1 MVATASPSAMRVPNE
16 KNQKWSCDGYK
27 KSKKVKA
34 RAARSLDNVPL
45 SSTNRGASWVAHNV
59 GSPDVRPR
67 RRDSNGFLLRAS
79 FASALVVP
87 RAPPITS
94 AAEMDSTAAMWSPE
108 IASSCPWTLAWAEA
122 ARSSCPRVAEVANKP
137 DGGSAPLPTST
148 GVASLRARMTGDWD
162 RLARGG
168 GRGTPSQ
175 RLWGAA
181 FMMATSR
188 RTCMVR
194 DGVEMRLLAIAFT
207 AYRTPVSSCMP
218 SFTLRS
224 LTRARE
230 CRTRGKENRQTQ
242 HTMDGSEANQK
253 TSEVKPHV
261 RVSSRTSNTSNT
273 STSPTRRQ
281 QPPPRAAATTGH
293 TPPRRCQN
301 LLAKRAFADRL
312 HHHAIQ
318 SERAVTQQARGIVG
332 SVENTIRLHGRH
344 D

>member
-188 RTCMVR
+188 RTCNGEGRGR
-194 DGVEMRLLAIAFT
+194 D
-207 AYRTPVSSCMP
+207 
-218 SFTLRS
+218 
-224 LTRARE
+224 
-230 CRTRGKENRQTQ
+230 
-242 HTMDGSEANQK
+242 
-253 TSEVKPHV
+253 
-261 RVSSRTSNTSNT
+261 
-273 STSPTRRQ
+273 
-281 QPPPRAAATTGH
+281 AALGH
-293 TPPRRCQN
+293 
-301 LLAKRAFADRL
+301 
-312 HHHAIQ
+312 
-318 SERAVTQQARGIVG
+318 
-332 SVENTIRLHGRH
+332 RLHGVPHARVLVH
-344 D
+344 AQLHSAQPNQSTRMSDKRKREQTDPAYNGRE

>member
-181 FMMATSR
+181 FMTATSR

-194 DGVEMRLLAIAFT
+194 DGVEMRLLAITFT

-224 LTRARE
+224 LFVYCANRWLCVASRRQRRAPLLLLVAVTGTVAQVHPQ
-230 CRTRGKENRQTQ
+230 RTTYSQSGQARDNGYRDRGWDGRQIY
-242 HTMDGSEANQK
+242 
-253 TSEVKPHV
+253 VHV
-261 RVSSRTSNTSNT
+261 RRGSC
-273 STSPTRRQ
+273 STLRGLLHTRRAA
-281 QPPPRAAATTGH
+281 PFPHPRPNSPAH
-293 TPPRRCQN
+293 CPY
-301 LLAKRAFADRL
+301 K
-312 HHHAIQ
+312 HI
-318 SERAVTQQARGIVG
+318 TQ
-332 SVENTIRLHGRH
+332 
-344 D
+344 